1 MSRGFVKEGDQEEV
15 PMILP
20 RAFLPSGVTNYVT
33 PEGLRLLHDEMESLK
48 EEWTAAGSNYVTKN
62 YLDAKMRLLSER
74 INTAVLVDTTKANP
88 DVVSFGMY
96 VRYNDKTIRIVG
108 VDEADASKG
117 LISFISPIAKA
128 LIGKKKGDKFEIK
141 VPRGTE
147 TIEIQEV
154 ATCLSTELRAMS
166 PEQST
171 DTETVEVTSD
181 VHELTRIEHEKIG
194 LSCVHE
200 STRKEHERIGSSFVH
215 ELTRIEHERI
225 GPSCVHEL
233 TRKEHENVGIS
244 CRDVTPVA
252 SSNENSCKSS
262 TANSQKP
269 KLPSTSSGTNPVT
282 EPLEVAQSST
292 ANSQQPKF
300 KVQDAPTDF
309 LPLVNEQGNIV
320 GRALHCQIHNGNKVL
335 HPAVHLIVINT
346 NKETVGKYCWHV
358 AFGETAEK
366 TLKRKISDITS
377 GSIKPKF
384 KKQYIR
390 EDKNEKELVSVF
402 TAVSD
407 ADFLPSPDDKEWE
420 RIFER
425 SF

>member
-33 PEGLRLLHDEMESLK
+33 PEGLRLLHDEMERLK
-48 EEWTAAGSNYVTKN
+48 EEWSAAGSNYIAKN

-74 INTAVLVDTTKANP
+74 ISSAVVVDTTKANP
-88 DVVSFGMY
+88 DMVSFGMY

-154 ATCLSTELRAMS
+154 ATFLSTELRAMS
-166 PEQST
+166 PEQNT
-171 DTETVEVTSD
+171 VTETIEVTSD
-181 VHELTRIEHEKIG
+181 VHELTRIEHENVGI
-194 LSCVHE
+194 SCRDVTPVA
-200 STRKEHERIGSSFVH
+200 SD
-215 ELTRIEHERI
+215 
-225 GPSCVHEL
+225 VHEL
-233 TRKEHENVGIS
+233 TRKEHEKIESS

-262 TANSQKP
+262 TTNIQQP

-282 EPLEVAQSST
+282 EPVEVTENTAQSSKLT
-292 ANSQQPKF
+292 AQSPKF
-300 KVQDAPTDF
+300 TPQDAPTDF
-309 LPLVNEQGNIV
+309 LPLANEQGNIV

-335 HPAVHLIVINT
+335 HPAVHLIVSNSD
-346 NKETVGKYCWHV
+346 KEIVGKYCWHV

>member
-33 PEGLRLLHDEMESLK
+33 PEGLRLLQDEMESLK

-74 INTAVLVDTTKANP
+74 ISSAVVVDTTKANP
-88 DVVSFGMY
+88 HVVSFGMY

-117 LISFISPIAKA
+117 LISFLSPIAKS

-154 ATCLSTELRAMS
+154 ATFLGIQELRNSGNERQQDYKTTRQQAVVERNEKLTI
-166 PEQST
+166 PTIAAVT
-171 DTETVEVTSD
+171 DS
-181 VHELTRIEHEKIG
+181 
-194 LSCVHE
+194 
-200 STRKEHERIGSSFVH
+200 
-215 ELTRIEHERI
+215 
-225 GPSCVHEL
+225 
-233 TRKEHENVGIS
+233 
-244 CRDVTPVA
+244 VA
-252 SSNENSCKSS
+252 
-262 TANSQKP
+262 
-269 KLPSTSSGTNPVT
+269 
-282 EPLEVAQSST
+282 EPLEATKSSEFSVRVQSS
-292 ANSQQPKF
+292 KF
-300 KVQDAPTDF
+300 TPQDAPTDF

-377 GSIKPKF
+377 CSIKPKF

-402 TAVSD
+402 AAVSD
-407 ADFLPSPDDKEWE
+407 AEFLPSPDDKEYE
-420 RIFER
+420 AMFAKD
-425 SF
+425 